1 MYKVNP
7 TISNLIKEHTN
18 KWLEKYSN
26 KQPIISSFNEYISQL
41 TLDNPNKNKNY
52 LHIMYFVSLF
62 SFIIGF
68 NCRRLLEQPER

>member
-26 KQPIISSFNEYISQL
+26 KQPKISSFNEYTSQL
-41 TLDNPNKNKNY
+41 TLDNPNKKY
-52 LHIMYFVSLF
+52 LHIMYFVSMF

-68 NCRRLLEQPER
+68 NCRRLLEHPER